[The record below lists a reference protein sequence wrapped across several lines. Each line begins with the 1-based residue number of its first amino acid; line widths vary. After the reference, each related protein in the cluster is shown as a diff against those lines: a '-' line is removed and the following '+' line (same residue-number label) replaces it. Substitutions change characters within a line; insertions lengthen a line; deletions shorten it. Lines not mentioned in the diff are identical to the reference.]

1 MSADPPAIVPPAAK
15 PRPKPV
21 RGPNLGLDV
30 DPRESQWRS
39 LTWRE
44 QLQRV
49 WFSLGAGV
57 GVSVVLHAIVLIAMG
72 LWIYQLPRENVVDTY
87 IADWFDSSH
96 LPANAKG
103 KRKPVGLPV
112 NINAVPSSPGEGAA
126 KTVPPK
132 DVLSTAAPAPGVK
145 PVNVGQQ
152 AFGNR
157 GVGAGGSGRGTGGG
171 GGTGGDGLE
180 ALGGSYD
187 AQRAVKAG
195 LAWLARQQTNE
206 GKWELH
212 QGYPDAAFK
221 VIRTD
226 TGATALALLAFLGT
240 GATHLEGEHA
250 AVVKKGLKWLV
261 DVQDPNTGDL
271 HDQRQE
277 EGRQPA
283 FYAHSMATLVL
294 CETLALTQD
303 DTFRG
308 PAEKAVRYLLDSQH
322 PEFGG
327 WKYRPISKQM
337 TGDLSV
343 TGWALMAL
351 HTARIAGI
359 DINEAEF
366 ERASR
371 FLDSVQEQRGARY
384 KYEPQDPP
392 QRVTAALTAEGL
404 LCRQWMGWPK
414 DHPPMVDGL
423 TFLLSPENRA
433 EWSGGRRNV
442 YGWYYMAQMLHNLGG
457 ESWQTWYP
465 PVRDLVV
472 RHQVTGGGG
481 KGNDVRGS
489 WHPTQPPG
497 MGEEYG
503 DKAGRLYV
511 TVMCLLILETPY
523 RHKPLYGEAG
533 GR

>member
-1 MSADPPAIVPPAAK
+1 MSADPPVIVPHEVK
-15 PRPKPV
+15 PRPKRV
-21 RGPNLGLDV
+21 RGPNLGIDV
-30 DPRESQWRS
+30 DPTQSLWQQ

-44 QLQRV
+44 KLQRV
-49 WFSLGAGV
+49 ALTLGTGV
-57 GVSVVLHAIVLIAMG
+57 GISVILHATVLIAMG
-72 LWIYQLPRENVVDTY
+72 LWIYQLPRQEVVDTY
-87 IADWFDSSH
+87 IADWFDASH
-96 LPANAKG
+96 MPVTTKG

-112 NINAVPSSPGEGAA
+112 NLNAVPTTGGEGSA
-126 KTVPPK
+126 KKPP
-132 DVLSTAAPAPGVK
+132 TEIAPVAGPGPGVK
-145 PVNVGQQ
+145 PVNVGQG
-152 AFGNR
+152 ALGNR
-157 GVGAGGSGRGTGGG
+157 GIGTGGTGRGTGNGSGG
-171 GGTGGDGLE
+171 NDLE
-180 ALGGSYD
+180 GLGGSD
-187 AQRAVKAG
+187 DSQRAVKAG

-212 QGYPDAAFK
+212 QGYPDPGFK

-240 GATHLEGEHA
+240 GATHLEGDHA
-250 AVVKKGLKWLV
+250 NVVKKGLKWLV
-261 DVQDPNTGDL
+261 DTQDPNTGDL

-283 FYAHSMATLVL
+283 FYAHAMATLVL

-303 DTFRG
+303 DTYRG

-322 PEFGG
+322 PDFGG

-359 DINEAEF
+359 DVAEGEF
-366 ERASR
+366 ERASQ
-371 FLDSVQEQRGARY
+371 FLDSVSENQGARY

-392 QRVTAALTAEGL
+392 NRVTAALTAEGL
-404 LCRQWMGWPK
+404 LCRQWMGWPQ
-414 DHPPMVDGL
+414 DYPPMRNGVS
-423 TFLLSPENRA
+423 FLLRPENRA

-442 YGWYYMAQMLHNLGG
+442 YGWYYMAQTLHNLGG
-457 ESWQTWYP
+457 EPWETWFP
-465 PVRDLVV
+465 PVRNLIVK
-472 RHQVTGGGG
+472 HQVSGGGG
-481 KGNDVRGS
+481 KGNDIRGS

-523 RHKPLYGEAG
+523 RHKPLYEEG